1 MKHYLLLLLLFV
13 SLAVQAQQDTTWF
26 DKEWEKTTKDSAM
39 YFRPPVRQSSDGHYL
54 IKDYYASTGKLQSD
68 GQYLDIDGTKQDGW
82 TRDYYENGRMESE
95 GNAINGHCNGIWK
108 IYYKSSGKLR
118 SIRTLKNGF
127 YKGELISYYPS
138 GVVERKEIWKRGRLK
153 EAHCYTRTGKDTI
166 YFEDFSL
173 PRFPGG
179 DTAYEGYMLKN
190 MTYPDFCKKNK
201 IHGRVY
207 VHTFFDST
215 GKIYRAIVS
224 TKVHPL
230 LDAEALRLVLSIP
243 NWRPA
248 VDLETGHAI
257 ESDRYLDVLFGRD

>member
-13 SLAVQAQQDTTWF
+13 SFAVQAQQDTTWF
-26 DKEWEKTTKDSAM
+26 NKYWEKTIKDSAF
-39 YFRPPVRQSSDGHYL
+39 YFRPLVRQSSDGHYL
-54 IKDYYASTGKLQSD
+54 IKDYYISTGKLQEE
-68 GQYLDIDGTKQDGW
+68 GQYSDKDGTMQDGG
-82 TRDYYENGRMESE
+82 TKFYYDNGVLESE
-95 GNAINGHCNGIWK
+95 GNAINGVSNGVWK
-108 IYYKSSGKLR
+108 IYYKNSGKIR
-118 SIRTLKNGF
+118 STRFFKNGF
-127 YKGELISYYPS
+127 FKGKLISYYPN
-138 GVVERKEIWKRGRLK
+138 GVVERKEIWKRGRLN

-179 DTAYEGYMLKN
+179 DTAYEGYMLKH
-190 MTYPDFCKKNK
+190 MTYPDLCKKNK

-215 GKIYRAIVS
+215 GKIYKAIVS

-230 LDAEALRLVLSIP
+230 LDAEALRLVLGIP

-248 VDLETGHAI
+248 VDLETGQAI